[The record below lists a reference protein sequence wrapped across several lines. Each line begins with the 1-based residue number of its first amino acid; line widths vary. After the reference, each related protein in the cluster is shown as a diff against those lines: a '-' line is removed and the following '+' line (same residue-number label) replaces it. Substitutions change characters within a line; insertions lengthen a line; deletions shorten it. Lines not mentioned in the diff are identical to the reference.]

1 MTLEKFNECYV
12 GYAKNFAQYRAMDL
26 NFKQVMYMKHSL
38 SSGEFDELI
47 YQKELADGKTTMD
60 NQTHDKVETVR
71 GEQIDTKDSPL
82 LQKYAEAKN
91 VDFVKNRET
100 GQLDEIPLPEP
111 DDKRDSIVPL
121 KGMNRDNVQKAN

>member
-12 GYAKNFAQYRAMDL
+12 EYAKNFAQYRAMDL

-47 YQKELADGKTTMD
+47 YQKELADGKSTMD
-60 NQTHDKVETVR
+60 NQVHDKVETVR
-71 GEQIDTKDSPL
+71 GEQLDTKDSPL
-82 LQKYAEAKN
+82 LQKYAEIKNVTLAKN
-91 VDFVKNRET
+91 KKT
-100 GQLDEIPLPEP
+100 GKLDEIPLPDP
-111 DDKRDSIVPL
+111 DDNSNIQTPL

>member
-12 GYAKNFAQYRAMDL
+12 EYAKNFAQYRAMDL

-121 KGMNRDNVQKAN
+121 KGINRDNVQKAN

>member
-1 MTLEKFNECYV
+1 MTLKEFNECYV
-12 GYAKNFAQYRAMDL
+12 EYAKNFAQYRAMDL

>member
-12 GYAKNFAQYRAMDL
+12 EYAKNFAQYRAMDL
-26 NFKQVMYMKHSL
+26 NFKQVMYMKHGL
-38 SSGEFDELI
+38 SSGEFDDLI
-47 YQKELADGKTTMD
+47 YRKEIEDGTATMD
-60 NQTHDKVETVR
+60 NQVHDKVETVR
-71 GEQIDTKDSPL
+71 GEQLDTKDSPL

>member
-12 GYAKNFAQYRAMDL
+12 EYAKNFAQYRAMDL

-38 SSGEFDELI
+38 SSGEFDDLI
-47 YQKELADGKTTMD
+47 FRKEIEDGKTTMD
-60 NQTHDKVETVR
+60 NQIHDTVETVR
-71 GEQIDTKDSPL
+71 GEQLDTKDSPL

-91 VDFVKNRET
+91 ITLAKNKKT
-100 GQLDEIPLPEP
+100 GQLDEIPLPDP
-111 DDKRDSIVPL
+111 DDKSNKDTPL

>member
-12 GYAKNFAQYRAMDL
+12 EYAKNFAQYRAMDL